1 MELRTRL
8 RIAALAVGL
17 VALLALVALAS
28 RAGRGRLS
36 PGSSL
41 PPPPDAFFDY
51 AFTLGAILVGA
62 ILLVA
67 FRPGARTWR
76 PRQRSPWYL
85 VRSILPVLLLP
96 LLVFL
101 ARELHFTGHRPQPA
115 EVVQSGRRTQPK
127 AGAAAGGHT
136 YRFRWEAAA
145 IFGGLLLVGGVATY
159 AARRRLLGLR
169 PLPRV
174 ESLPQELCLAL
185 GESLDDLRSERD
197 ARRAVIAAYA
207 RAERVLA
214 AQNLPRRPS
223 ETPMEYL
230 GRVLA
235 NLRVQPDAVLELTGL
250 FERAKFSPHEV
261 DEAMRADAIAALVA
275 VRDELRTAA

>member
-8 RIAALAVGL
+8 RIAALAAGL
-17 VALLALVALAS
+17 IALLALVALAA

-51 AFTLGAILVGA
+51 AFTMGAVLVGA
-62 ILLVA
+62 ILLVWFQPRA
-67 FRPGARTWR
+67 RPWR

-101 ARELHFTGHRPQPA
+101 ARELHFTGHKPQPA
-115 EVVQSGRRTQPK
+115 EPVQAGRRTEPK
-127 AGAAAGGHT
+127 PGAGSGGHA

-145 IFGGLLLVGGVATY
+145 IFGGLLLVGGGAMY
-159 AARRRLLGLR
+159 AARRRLPGLR
-169 PLPRV
+169 ALPRV
-174 ESLPQELCLAL
+174 ESLPQELSLAFD
-185 GESLDDLRSERD
+185 ESLDDLRSERD

-214 AQNLPRRPS
+214 AHNLPRRPS

-230 GRVLA
+230 ARVLA
-235 NLRVQPDAVLELTGL
+235 NLSVQPDAALELTGL
-250 FERAKFSPHEV
+250 FERAKFSPHEI

-275 VRDELRTAA
+275 VRDELRAA